1 MRFVLFNFVVAAALI
16 YLVTGGS
23 PETLTAIGVPETVVD
38 AIEEVK
44 GKASD
49 PKKQPIKKLKE
60 VAVIPDQI
68 DPKSQVEPEPF
79 VAPIRKPLTFKTQ
92 EAKLPPLAEPRWV
105 PETKTLKP
113 DETLTATRPG
123 TKPRIKPRIKPKEKL
138 APEVKRRR
146 AEIFGITDKASA
158 KVAPKPKKTYAVKA
172 GEKLMS
178 PSQRRRELRALVED
192 MELLYLDKAGG

>member
-44 GKASD
+44 GKTLNT
-49 PKKQPIKKLKE
+49 KKEPVKNLNEI
-60 VAVIPDQI
+60 AVVHDQI
-68 DPKSQVEPEPF
+68 DPKLQSEPEPF
-79 VAPIRKPLTFKTQ
+79 VAPIKKPLTFKTP
-92 EAKLPPLAEPRWV
+92 ETTLPPLAEPRWV
-105 PETKTLKP
+105 SESKSQKP
-113 DETLTATRPG
+113 DETLMA
-123 TKPRIKPRIKPKEKL
+123 TKPGIKPRTTSRIAPKEKL
-138 APEVKRRR
+138 APEIKRRR
-146 AEIFGITDKASA
+146 AEIFGITAKPAEKA
-158 KVAPKPKKTYAVKA
+158 APKPKKTYAVKA